1 MKRMVLVTAAVVVTA
16 GGTGA
21 AVPAAADTVP
31 GGVAAAAAAAAA
43 KGIDWG
49 ACEVTGPDDPMN
61 NAQCAQVEVPLDYR
75 KPNGRKISIAVSRFR
90 HTDEKNYQGVLFVN
104 PGGPGGS
111 GLAYAPALARW
122 LGAVG
127 HADVA
132 AKYDIIGFDPRGV
145 GSSKPAIT
153 CDPHY
158 NDPIRPAYVPEN
170 RREEKVWIDRSKK
183 YARDCEKKFGWM
195 LPHMRTTDAAR
206 DVDVIRAALGQKQI
220 SWYGFSYGTYFGAT
234 YATLFPKRVKR
245 MVMDG
250 NVNPKNVW
258 YKGQLEQDKAFER
271 NIRLWFAWIA
281 KHDAVYH
288 LGTTEKAVRTKYYK
302 ALEAAK
308 KSPIGGEI
316 GPAELN
322 DILLSAGYNTGYY
335 IPLAQALSAWINDEN
350 PSGLL
355 QFLNPGGQDNDF
367 AVYLAVQGADAP
379 WPRDWKTWHDD
390 AVKLH
395 RQGYTFETWGNV
407 WFNAPIAF
415 WPFNGGPRLK
425 LKGSKHLPGILLVQS
440 TKDAATPVEG
450 GLEMHKVFPSSRLVF
465 EVGGKTHSNTLNGN
479 KCLDDQVAAYL
490 DTGALPGGRPGPD
503 AYCDAVPEL
512 NDPDPSAVQLK
523 SSGTVPGKDL
533 PVGPPVV
540 R

>member
-1 MKRMVLVTAAVVVTA
+1 MKRIVLVAAAAVVTF

-21 AVPAAADTVP
+21 VVAASADTGP
-31 GGVAAAAAAAAA
+31 AGAGAGIAAQE
-43 KGIDWG
+43 IDWG
-49 ACEVTGPDDPMN
+49 ACEVSGPDDPMN
-61 NAQCAQVEVPLDYR
+61 KAQCAQVDVPLDHSE
-75 KPNGRKISIAVSRFR
+75 PGGRKLSIAVSRFK
-90 HTDEKNYQGVLFVN
+90 HTDEKDYKGVLFVN

-122 LGAVG
+122 IGDTG

-145 GSSKPAIT
+145 GSSKPALT
-153 CDPHY
+153 CDPGY
-158 NDPIRPAYVPEN
+158 NDPIRPAYVPDSW
-170 RREEKVWIDRSKK
+170 REEAAWIARSKK
-183 YARDCEKKFGWM
+183 YAQDCAKKFGRL

-206 DVDVIRAALGQKQI
+206 DIDTIRAALGQEKI

-234 YATLFPKRVKR
+234 YATLFPERVER

-258 YKGQLEQDKAFER
+258 YQGQLEQDKAFER

-281 KHDAVYH
+281 EHDSVYR
-288 LGTTEKAVRTKYYK
+288 LGTSEKAVRAKYYK
-302 ALEAAK
+302 ALDAAE

-316 GPAELN
+316 GPAELT

-335 IPLAQALSAWINDEN
+335 IPFAEALSAWINDGD

-355 QFLNPGGQDNDF
+355 AYLNPGGQDNDF

-379 WPRDWKTWHDD
+379 WPRNWSKWHRD

-407 WFNAPIAF
+407 WFNAPVAF

-425 LKGSKHLPGILLVQS
+425 LKGAKDLPGMLLVQS

-479 KCLDDQVAAYL
+479 ACLDDKVAAYL
-490 DTGALPGGRPGPD
+490 DTGALPGSRRGPD
-503 AYCDAVPEL
+503 AYCEAVPEL
-512 NDPDPSAVQLK
+512 NDPDPTAVQLK
-523 SSGTVPGKDL
+523 SAPVAPAGKDL
-533 PVGPPVV
+533 PVGRP
-540 R
+540 